1 MTQIG
6 EITYPGLQDRL
17 ERDLEEETLELYCNL
32 VERGGSAADL
42 KPERSK
48 LHKIE
53 YQKKKKIT

>member
-6 EITYPGLQDRL
+6 EITYPGLQDGL

-42 KPERSK
+42 QPERSK
-48 LHKIE
+48 LHKIGQ
-53 YQKKKKIT
+53 Y